1 MDSSSSPPPAA
12 SPSTLAEAYALLDVA
27 VAWAD
32 PQGRLQGANLAFS
45 QLTGYSATGL
55 PAQTLASLL
64 QIEAAAVPPDTV
76 SLLSLSAD
84 LTDLSFVGR
93 DASGRNLAGTL
104 SRRCHAGGQVIR
116 LQSTHGAVS
125 LHQRMVQQAQAL
137 ALAQRLEL
145 AAAATGVGIWSSAS
159 EPDQAPHWDD
169 QMRALHGLQAGAPAP
184 TLDEYVSR
192 LVHPDDRASMTEAM
206 SLLRRREQ
214 GQVDLDLR
222 IVRPDGQL
230 RRLATRTSINRNQI
244 GDQLYG
250 VMLDV
255 TERHAA
261 HDDLR
266 RAHERSALA
275 TRGAGI
281 GTWESDAGASEG
293 WWDEQMFRLRG
304 REPSSD
310 PVPLATMMSWLHPDD
325 RQSQQRRLAE
335 ALRED
340 RSTNHE
346 FRVLLPDGGVRW
358 LASRSVPVRDALGR
372 TVRRIGINWDVTD
385 AREAAATREAS
396 LLAQRESQAKSRL
409 LARISHELRTPL
421 NAVLGFAQLLLADG
435 PDPATWRRRVE
446 QVRAS
451 GDQLLTLIDD
461 VLDLSSLDS
470 GELRQSLQPVALHA
484 LIVSCL
490 PLVELQAQSQGV
502 TIALEASEDWAWADP
517 TRLRQAMLNLLSNA
531 IKYNRPQGQVRI
543 SVVQPVDG
551 DAETLLLRV
560 EDTGRG
566 LSPEQI
572 SHLFEPFNRLGIERE
587 GISGTGIGLAIVRSS
602 VQHMG
607 GQVRVRSQPG
617 QGSCFELQ
625 LRRARASTAGLMP
638 DQRIGLI
645 GPAPSAGNQ
654 AGVLYIED
662 NEVNLLIVDEMLKDR
677 SDLLFIP
684 ASHGQQGLTLA
695 RSQQPALILLDLH
708 LPDMDGYEVLRRLR
722 ADPATAAIR
731 CIALSANAMPDD
743 ISRARA
749 LGFDDYWTKPLDVL
763 GFRAAL
769 VGLFGPAP
777 TSA

>member
-1 MDSSSSPPPAA
+1 MDSSSSSMPTA
-12 SPSTLAEAYALLDVA
+12 SPSTLAAAYALLDVA

-32 PQGRLQGANLAFS
+32 PLGLLQGSNPAFS
-45 QLTGYSATGL
+45 QHTGHCATGL
-55 PAQTLASLL
+55 PGQTLATLL
-64 QIEAAAVPPDTV
+64 QIEAGPQQPSTL
-76 SLLSLSAD
+76 SLLSLNAD
-84 LTDLSFVGR
+84 LTDLAFQGR
-93 DASGRNLAGTL
+93 DATGRDLVGTL

-116 LQSTHGAVS
+116 VQLAADAAGLQ
-125 LHQRMVQQAQAL
+125 QRLVQQAQAL
-137 ALAQRLEL
+137 ALAERLEL
-145 AAAATGVGIWSSAS
+145 AAAATGVGIWTSAA
-159 EPDQAPHWDD
+159 EPDLAPHWDD
-169 QMRALHGLQAGAPAP
+169 QMRALHGLEAGAPAP
-184 TLDEYVSR
+184 TLDEYVSH
-192 LVHPDDRASMTEAM
+192 LVHPDDRASMAEAM

-222 IVRPDGQL
+222 IIRPDGQM
-230 RRLATRTSINRNQI
+230 RRLATRASINRDLG

-255 TERHAA
+255 TERHTAQ
-261 HDDLR
+261 DDLR

-281 GTWESDAGASEG
+281 GTWESDASASEG
-293 WWDEQMFRLRG
+293 WWDEQMFKLRG
-304 REPSSD
+304 REPSPG
-310 PVPLATMMSWLHPDD
+310 PVALATMMAWLHPDD
-325 RQSQQRRLAE
+325 RSAHEDKLAAAVQSDSPSNQ
-335 ALRED
+335 
-340 RSTNHE
+340 E
-346 FRVLLPDGGVRW
+346 FRVLLPDGRVRW

-451 GDQLLTLIDD
+451 GEHLLTLIDD
-461 VLDLSSLDS
+461 VLDLSSLES
-470 GELRQSLQPVALHA
+470 GELRQSLQPVALNA
-484 LIVSCL
+484 LIEACL

-502 TIALEASEDWAWADP
+502 TLHSDATDDWAWADP
-517 TRLRQAMLNLLSNA
+517 MRLRQALLNLLSNA

-543 SVVQPVDG
+543 SVAQPADG
-551 DAETLLLRV
+551 ETEALLLRV

-566 LSPEQI
+566 LSEEQI

-602 VQHMG
+602 VQQMG

-617 QGSCFELQ
+617 HGSCFELQ
-625 LRRARASTAGLMP
+625 LRRARANTAGPM
-638 DQRIGLI
+638 QGHRIGLI
-645 GPAPSAGNQ
+645 GPAPSPSNQ
-654 AGVLYIED
+654 ARVLYIED
-662 NEVNLLIVDEMLKDR
+662 NEVNLMIVDELLKDR
-677 SDLLFIP
+677 RDLLFIP

-708 LPDMDGYEVLRRLR
+708 LPDMDGHEVLRRLR
-722 ADPATAAIR
+722 ADPSTAAIR

-743 ISRARA
+743 IRRARA
-749 LGFDDYWTKPLDVL
+749 LGFDDYWTKPLDMRE
-763 GFRAAL
+763 FRTAL

-777 TSA
+777 A